1 MCVLIQAGNA
11 SGRTF
16 PREQGWGGGGAGRG
30 SLITLPWIQFEFFF
44 LTLDIYLFMY

>member
-16 PREQGWGGGGAGRG
+16 PREQGWGGAGRG
-30 SLITLPWIQFEFFF
+30 EAHLSLYLGYSLNFFF
-44 LTLDIYLFMY
+44 